1 MAHTPTYCRHQTTQ
15 LEGELTNQAAETST
29 LALNIQDP
37 IFTAHL
43 QHDNVMHGFE
53 MEDDNGQHH

>member
-29 LALNIQDP
+29 LALNIQV
-37 IFTAHL
+37 L
-43 QHDNVMHGFE
+43 SGNLSKSSQHILLSIS
-53 MEDDNGQHH
+53 